1 MRRFSDFI
9 DDMEL
14 VDPPLCG
21 SNFTWV
27 GAQENRCMSR
37 IDRFLFSSSW
47 EEHFSNVAQFSLP
60 RPISDHIPILLD
72 SGGIRQGSTP
82 FRFKNMWLLSEGFA
96 DRVGEWWGSYSIMGT
111 PSFVLAK
118 KLELLKEDLC
128 KWNSEV
134 FGRLE
139 FRKGKVIDD
148 IRHWDGEESEEQVR
162 VLTEEEKGL
171 RNDAKEEF
179 GKIAKSEEISWRQKS
194 RKLWLKEGER
204 NTRFFHRMA
213 NCNRRNNF
221 IGNIKIG
228 DSILEREE
236 EKRVGI
242 ANFYE
247 GLFTEMGAS
256 SILEREEEKRVGIAN
271 FYEGLFTEMGVSRPR
286 VDDLNFDAISEE
298 EAFWILQIPTEEL
311 QHWFET
317 EVPDTVKQPSIYARN
332 FLEFCSYQALHLVT
346 THPDYLSD
354 KEFRRLTYDMMLA
367 WEAPGVENEP
377 LNTEIA
383 SCSTQEMEGEDG
395 WSLFYSSSTKTAVQV
410 DDMVSIVLYQ
420 SCVLILQ
427 AVSPH
432 SCHSVHQVDNK
443 KTVGPEAFARIAPA
457 CAVIADIITVHN
469 LFDAL
474 TSSSSHRLH
483 FLIYDKYLRMLE
495 KVIKAV
501 KNARGTQSAS
511 NLQLAEGEFILD
523 VDGTV
528 PTQPVLQ
535 HVGISAWPGRLT
547 LTNYAL
553 YFESLG
559 VGLYEKAVRYDLAMD
574 MKQVIRP
581 DLTGPLG
588 ARLFDKAVMY
598 KSTSMYVFPLSIIYL
613 NLKYNLKGIQQSEAL
628 ARAIL
633 GIFRYRA
640 AREAFQILSSHYK
653 TLLCF
658 NLAESL
664 PGGDMIL
671 ETLSSRLVLLNASTS
686 QRGSVGLLSAKEG
699 MKLPV
704 SVLTLHRHGILGKGE
719 DDDGEAIYAGVDVC
733 AGEIIFMLY
742 SITFYLLQELLFP
755 LVESFNRLQ
764 VLASWKDPWKS
775 TAFLV
780 SIGYTIFRGWIRFVL
795 PSIFVI
801 LAVLMNWRKH
811 ANNGRPLEAY
821 KITVPPTKN
830 AVEQLLSLQEAITQV
845 ESLIQAGNIVLLKVR
860 ALLIAALP
868 QATERVAMLLVSA
881 ALFLALIPLRLLIL
895 LVFIESFTR
904 EMPLRKASSD
914 RWLRRVREWW
924 FSIPAAPVHL
934 IKADDKKRK

>member
-410 DDMVSIVLYQ
+410 D
-420 SCVLILQ
+420 
-427 AVSPH
+427 
-432 SCHSVHQVDNK
+432 NK

-598 KSTSMYVFPLSIIYL
+598 KSTSIPEPVFLEFPEFKGNSRRDYWLYACLEILHVHGFIR
-613 NLKYNLKGIQQSEAL
+613 KYNLKGIQQSEAL